1 MLTIIKISK
10 FLSKRKRLI
19 LESNEITDGSS
30 LDLIDVA
37 KNLAKEK
44 GIKANEVVEAMES
57 AIAKAGR
64 TKYGYDLDIR
74 SKIDE
79 KTGRIGLFRYQE
91 IVNNI
96 NEFPL
101 EERANKI
108 NLNEIP
114 KESDLGIGQ
123 FLVEELPPLD
133 FGRIAVQT
141 AKQVIFQK
149 VKEAERIMQ
158 YDEFKDKVGE
168 IVNGIVKRVEYG
180 NLIVDLG
187 KGESILRRE
196 ELLNREVF
204 RRSDRI
210 RAYITD
216 VKYDLKAPQIYLSR
230 AHNNFLV
237 KLFYQEVPEIYD
249 GIIEVKSVAR
259 DPGSRAKIAV
269 FTKEKS
275 IDPVGAC
282 VGMRGS
288 RVQAVVNELQGE
300 KIDIVLWSE
309 DVATF
314 VVNALGPAEVEKVV
328 IEEELKK
335 IDVIVPDEQLS
346 LAIGRKGQNVRL
358 ASLLTGWN
366 IDILTSSQESERR
379 SEEFKTLSQNFIRN
393 LDVDEVIAH
402 LLVTEGFSSMEEIS
416 MVSSEELSSV
426 EGFDESLSNELI
438 KRANLH
444 LEKIKAEH
452 IEILKKEGTDDY
464 LLNQDFLSTHQLL
477 KLNDNGIKTRDDLA
491 DLSSDELKDIITDI
505 NIEKA
510 NQIILESRKHW
521 FEDGK
526 K

>member
-1 MLTIIKISK
+1 MEK
-10 FLSKRKRLI
+10 
-19 LESNEITDGSS
+19 NEIKDS
-30 LDLIDVA
+30 LSFDIIDVA
-37 KNLAKEK
+37 KNIAKEK
-44 GIKANEVVEAMES
+44 GIDEVEVIEAMEM

-64 TKYGYDLDIR
+64 TKYGFELDIR
-74 SKIDE
+74 AHVDKE
-79 KTGRIGLFRYQE
+79 TGKIGLYRYQE
-91 IVNNI
+91 VVEDVEIL
-96 NEFPL
+96 PS
-101 EERANKI
+101 EERINKI
-108 NLNEIP
+108 NIT
-114 KESDLGIGQ
+114 DLKNKSLKIGE
-123 FLVEELPPLD
+123 FLKEELPPLD

-149 VKEAERIMQ
+149 VKEAEKIMQ
-158 YDEFKDKVGE
+158 FNEFKDKVGE

-187 KGESILRRE
+187 KGEAILRRE

-210 RAYITD
+210 RAYINE
-216 VKYDLKAPQIYLSR
+216 VKHDLKGPQIFLSR

-237 KLFYQEVPEIYD
+237 KLFFQEVPEIYD

-269 FTKEKS
+269 YTKEKS

-309 DVATF
+309 DIATF
-314 VVNALGPAEVEKVV
+314 VVNGLGPAEVDKVI

-358 ASLLTGWN
+358 ASALTGWS
-366 IDILTSSQESERR
+366 IDILTTSQESDRR
-379 SEEFKTLSQNFIRN
+379 NEEFKNLSQKFISL

-402 LLVTEGFSSMEEIS
+402 LLVTEGFTSLDEIA
-416 MVSSEELSSV
+416 MVSLEELTSI
-426 EGFDESLSNELI
+426 EGFDENLSKELI
-438 KRANLH
+438 QRAKIC
-444 LEKIKAEH
+444 LEKIRVENLSK
-452 IEILKKEGTDDY
+452 LKESGFDDY
-464 LLNQDFLSTHQLL
+464 LLTTKLLDTDQLL
-477 KLNDNGIKTRDDLA
+477 KLNENNIKTRDQLA
-491 DLSSDELKDIITDI
+491 DLSNSELIEIFRDMDQDKADEIIMD
-505 NIEKA
+505 
-510 NQIILESRKHW
+510 SRKHW
-521 FEDGK
+521 YK
-526 K
+526 S